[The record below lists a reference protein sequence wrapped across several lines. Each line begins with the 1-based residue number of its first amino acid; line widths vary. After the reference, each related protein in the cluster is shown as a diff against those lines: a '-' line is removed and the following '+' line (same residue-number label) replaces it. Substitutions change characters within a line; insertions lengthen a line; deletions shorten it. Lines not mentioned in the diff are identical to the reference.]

1 VKLRPYQA
9 ASLASIDAAF
19 EEHRSTLVV
28 LPTGCGKTVVF
39 ATAIDRLG
47 GRGRAL
53 VIAHREELIMQA
65 ADKIRAVSGVTPQVE
80 MAAYRANPEWLDWEY
95 APTRVIV
102 SSVQTLSTGRMKRFE
117 SGFDLLVIDEAHHAP
132 AESYRRIIEH
142 FRAIN
147 PEMRVLGVTATPD
160 RADELALG
168 SVFESVAHSYDIQDA
183 IEDGWLT
190 PIRQTSVEVHGLD
203 YSSVRTTAG
212 DLNAGDL
219 DRVLQDEEIL
229 HRFATPTIERV
240 GKRRAIV
247 FCASVEQATRLA
259 EVFNRW
265 APKGTKIAAFVSGAT
280 PKEQR
285 RHMLQEFAAGSV
297 QILCNC
303 GVLTEGFD
311 DPGVEVVVLARPT
324 KSRALFTQMVGR
336 GTRPLPGI
344 VDGPA
349 TAAARLAA
357 IAASAKPCCE
367 VIDFVG
373 NTGRHRLVS
382 VADILGGNDPEPV
395 RDLANEIARKNGRGA
410 DVEAALEEARARI
423 EEERRRA
430 EEEAAR
436 RAEAK
441 RLREEQIAR
450 EAARRAN
457 LKVGARYTAKTVD
470 PFEVLGLD
478 KTNVLTAKWGGD
490 RPVSEKQAQLL
501 LRAGVDPSSMSGNDA
516 RRLCSEIVARFKTGK
531 CTFKQAAILRKHGL
545 DPNMTKAEATKA
557 IDGIF
562 KKTYTAPA
570 EPRQY
575 PVSTEVF

>member
-1 VKLRPYQA
+1 MNLRPYQA

-95 APTRVIV
+95 APTHVIV

-190 PIRQTSVEVHGLD
+190 PIRQTSIEVHGLD

-219 DRVLQDEEIL
+219 AEVLNQEKML
-229 HRFATPTIERV
+229 HQIAHPTIEV
-240 GKRRAIV
+240 ANGRRAIV

-259 EVFNRW
+259 EIINRW
-265 APKGTKIAAFVSGAT
+265 RKGSAAMVSGET
-280 PKEQR
+280 PKIDR
-285 RHMLQEFAAGSV
+285 KAALANFAKGGH
-297 QILCNC
+297 QFLCNC

-382 VADILGGNDPEPV
+382 VSDILGGNDPEPV

-430 EEEAAR
+430 EQEAAK

-457 LKVGARYTAKTVD
+457 LRAKADYTRRSVD
-470 PFEVLGLD
+470 PFDVLGIARD
-478 KTNVLTAKWGGD
+478 PEAIAKWTGD
-490 RPVSEKQAQLL
+490 RPVSDKQKQLL

-531 CTFKQAAILRKHGL
+531 CTFKQAAILRKNGL

-562 KKTYTAPA
+562 KKTYTQQA

>member
-1 VKLRPYQA
+1 MRLRPYQA

-102 SSVQTLSTGRMKRFE
+102 SSVQTLSTGRMRRFQ

-190 PIRQTSVEVHGLD
+190 PIRQTSIEVHGLD

-219 DRVLQDEEIL
+219 NRVLKDEEIL
-229 HRFATPTIERV
+229 HRFASPIIETLN
-240 GKRRAIV
+240 GRRAIV
-247 FCASVEQATRLA
+247 FCASVEQADQLSQLL
-259 EVFNRW
+259 NRW
-265 APKGTKIAAFVSGAT
+265 DKRPMFSQFISGET
-280 PKEQR
+280 QKETR
-285 RHMLQEFAAGSV
+285 RTILRSFAAGEIRV
-297 QILCNC
+297 LCNC

-373 NTGRHRLVS
+373 NTGRHRLVC
-382 VADILGGNDPEPV
+382 VADILAGNDPEPV

-430 EEEAAR
+430 EQEAAR

-450 EAARRAN
+450 EAARRSKLLVKAN
-457 LKVGARYTAKTVD
+457 YTRRSVD
-470 PFEVLGLD
+470 PFDVLGID
-478 KTNVLTAKWGGD
+478 RGTEVSAKWGGD
-490 RPVSEKQAQLL
+490 RPVSDKQKQLL

-531 CTFKQAAILRKHGL
+531 CTFKQAAILRKNGL

-562 KKTYTAPA
+562 KKTYTQPA

>member
-1 VKLRPYQA
+1 MNLRPYQA

-190 PIRQTSVEVHGLD
+190 PIRQTSIEVHGLD

-219 DRVLQDEEIL
+219 AEVLNQEKML
-229 HRFATPTIERV
+229 HQIAHPTIEV
-240 GKRRAIV
+240 ANGRRAIV

-259 EVFNRW
+259 EIINRW
-265 APKGTKIAAFVSGAT
+265 RKGSAAMVSGET
-280 PKEQR
+280 PKIDR
-285 RHMLQEFAAGSV
+285 KAALANFAKGGH
-297 QILCNC
+297 QFLCNC

-382 VADILGGNDPEPV
+382 VADILAGNDPEPV

-430 EEEAAR
+430 EQEAAK

-441 RLREEQIAR
+441 KLREEQIAR

-457 LKVGARYTAKTVD
+457 LRAKADYTRRSVD
-470 PFEVLGLD
+470 PFDVLGIARD
-478 KTNVLTAKWGGD
+478 PEAIAKWTGD

-557 IDGIF
+557 IDSIF
-562 KKTYTAPA
+562 KKTYTQPA

>member
-1 VKLRPYQA
+1 MNLRPYQA

-19 EEHRSTLVV
+19 AEHRSTLVV

-183 IEDGWLT
+183 VGDGWLT
-190 PIRQTSVEVHGLD
+190 PIKQTSIEVHGLD

-219 DRVLQDEEIL
+219 AEVLNQEKML
-229 HRFATPTIERV
+229 HQIAHPTIEV
-240 GKRRAIV
+240 ANGRRAIV

-259 EVFNRW
+259 EIINRW
-265 APKGTKIAAFVSGAT
+265 RKGSAAMVSGET
-280 PKEQR
+280 PKIDR
-285 RHMLQEFAAGSV
+285 KAALANFAKGGH
-297 QILCNC
+297 QFLCNC

-344 VDGPA
+344 VDGPP

-382 VADILGGNDPEPV
+382 VSDILGGNDPEPV

-410 DVEAALEEARARI
+410 DVGAALEEARARI

-457 LKVGARYTAKTVD
+457 LRAKADYTRRSVD
-470 PFEVLGLD
+470 PFDVLGIARD
-478 KTNVLTAKWGGD
+478 PAAIAKWTGD
-490 RPVSEKQAQLL
+490 RPVSDKQRQLL
-501 LRAGVDPSSMSGNDA
+501 LRAGVDPSSLSGNDA

-557 IDGIF
+557 IDAIF
-562 KKTYTAPA
+562 KKTYAAPA
-570 EPRQY
+570 EPRQF

>member
-1 VKLRPYQA
+1 MNLRPYQA

-80 MAAYRANPEWLDWEY
+80 MAAYRAKPEWLDWEY

-190 PIRQTSVEVHGLD
+190 PIKQTSIEVHGLD

-219 DRVLQDEEIL
+219 AEVLNQEKML
-229 HRFATPTIERV
+229 HQIAHPTIEV
-240 GKRRAIV
+240 ANGRRAIV

-259 EVFNRW
+259 EIINRW
-265 APKGTKIAAFVSGAT
+265 RKGSAAMVSGET
-280 PKEQR
+280 PKIDR
-285 RHMLQEFAAGSV
+285 KAALASFAKGGH
-297 QILCNC
+297 QFLCNC

-344 VDGPA
+344 VDGPP

-382 VADILGGNDPEPV
+382 VSDILGGNDPEPV

-410 DVEAALEEARARI
+410 DVGAALEEARARI

-457 LKVGARYTAKTVD
+457 LRAKADYTRRSVD
-470 PFEVLGLD
+470 PFDVLGIARD
-478 KTNVLTAKWGGD
+478 PAAIAKWTGD
-490 RPVSEKQAQLL
+490 RPVSDKQRQLL

-557 IDGIF
+557 IDAIF
-562 KKTYTAPA
+562 KKTYTPPA
-570 EPRQY
+570 EPRQF

>member
-1 VKLRPYQA
+1 MRLRPYQA
-9 ASLASIDAAF
+9 EAIARIDEAFAS
-19 EEHRSTLVV
+19 HRSALVV

-53 VIAHREELIMQA
+53 VIAHREELIAQA
-65 ADKIRAVSGVTPQVE
+65 AQKIHAVTGVSPQIE
-80 MAAYRANPEWLDWEY
+80 MAAHWATPEWLDWDH

-102 SSVQTLSTGRMKRFE
+102 SSVQTLSTGRMKRFA

-132 AESYRRIIEH
+132 AESYRRVIEH

-168 SVFESVAHSYDIQDA
+168 SVFETVAHSYDIADA
-183 IEDGWLT
+183 VTDGWLT
-190 PIRQTSVEVHGLD
+190 PIRQTSVNVAGLD

-212 DLNAGDL
+212 DLNGADL
-219 DRVLQDEEIL
+219 SKILNEEKTL
-229 HRFATPTIERV
+229 HQIAHPTIEVAR
-240 GKRRAIV
+240 GRRAIV
-247 FCASVEQATRLA
+247 FCASVEQATRIG
-259 EVFNRW
+259 EIINRW
-265 APKGTKIAAFVSGAT
+265 KGGSAAMVSGET
-280 PKEQR
+280 PKLERQAILSR
-285 RHMLQEFAAGSV
+285 FARG
-297 QILCNC
+297 QTQFLCNC

-324 KSRALFTQMVGR
+324 KSRALFAQMVGR

-344 VDGPA
+344 VDGPE
-349 TAAARLAA
+349 TAAARVAA

-373 NTGRHRLVS
+373 NTGRHRLISVS
-382 VADILGGNDPEPV
+382 DILGGNDPEPV
-395 RDLANEIARKNGRGA
+395 RDLAAEIARKAGRGA
-410 DVEAALEEARARI
+410 DVESALVEARARI

-430 EEEAAR
+430 EEEAER
-436 RAEAK
+436 RAAAK
-441 RLREEQIAR
+441 KLRDEQIAR

-457 LKVGARYTAKTVD
+457 LRARADYRTSTVD
-470 PFEVLGLD
+470 PFEVLGVRRDPAAL
-478 KTNVLTAKWGGD
+478 AKWSGSG
-490 RPVSEKQAQLL
+490 RPISDKQAQMLA
-501 LRAGVDPSSMSGNDA
+501 RSGIDPRSINGDDA
-516 RRLCSEIVARFKTGK
+516 RRLCQEIIARFKTGK
-531 CTFKQAAILRKHGL
+531 CTYKQAAILRKNGL
-545 DPNMTKAEATKA
+545 DPNMSKADATKA
-557 IDGIF
+557 LDAIF

>member
-1 VKLRPYQA
+1 MRLRPYQA
-9 ASLASIDAAF
+9 EAIARIDEAFASHDSA
-19 EEHRSTLVV
+19 LVV
-28 LPTGCGKTVVF
+28 LPTGCGKTIVF

-53 VIAHREELIMQA
+53 VIAHREELIAQA
-65 ADKIRAVSGVTPQVE
+65 AQKIHAVTGVSPQIE
-80 MAAYRANPEWLDWEY
+80 MAAHWATPEWLDWDH

-132 AESYRRIIEH
+132 AESYRRVIEH

-168 SVFESVAHSYDIQDA
+168 SVFQTVAHSYDIADA
-183 IEDGWLT
+183 VTDGWLT
-190 PIRQTSVEVHGLD
+190 PIRQTSVNVAGLD

-212 DLNAGDL
+212 DLNGADL
-219 DRVLQDEEIL
+219 SKILNEEKTL
-229 HRFATPTIERV
+229 HQIAHPTIEVAR
-240 GKRRAIV
+240 GRRAIV
-247 FCASVEQATRLA
+247 FCASVEQATRIG
-259 EVFNRW
+259 EIINRW
-265 APKGTKIAAFVSGAT
+265 KGGSAAMVSGET
-280 PKEQR
+280 PKLERQAILSR
-285 RHMLQEFAAGSV
+285 FARG
-297 QILCNC
+297 QTQFLCNC

-324 KSRALFTQMVGR
+324 KSRALFAQMVGR

-344 VDGPA
+344 VDGPE
-349 TAAARLAA
+349 TAAARVAA

-373 NTGRHRLVS
+373 NTGRHRLISVS
-382 VADILGGNDPEPV
+382 DILGGNDPEPV
-395 RDLANEIARKNGRGA
+395 RDLAAEIARKAGRGA
-410 DVEAALEEARARI
+410 DVESALAEARARI

-430 EEEAAR
+430 DEEAER

-441 RLREEQIAR
+441 RLRDEQIAR

-457 LKVGARYTAKTVD
+457 LRARADYRTSTVD
-470 PFEVLGLD
+470 PFEVLGVRRDPAAL
-478 KTNVLTAKWGGD
+478 AKWTGSGRPISDKQSQMLARSGIDPRSLNGD
-490 RPVSEKQAQLL
+490 E
-501 LRAGVDPSSMSGNDA
+501 A
-516 RRLCSEIVARFKTGK
+516 RRLCQEIIARFKTGK
-531 CTFKQAAILRKHGL
+531 CTYKQAAILRKNGL
-545 DPNMTKAEATKA
+545 DPNMSKADATKA
-557 IDGIF
+557 LDAIF

>member
-1 VKLRPYQA
+1 MRLRPYQA
-9 ASLASIDAAF
+9 EAIARIDEAFASHESA
-19 EEHRSTLVV
+19 LVV

-53 VIAHREELIMQA
+53 VIAHREELIAQA
-65 ADKIRAVSGVTPQVE
+65 AQKIHAVTGVSPQIE
-80 MAAYRANPEWLDWEY
+80 MAAHWATPEWLDWDH

-102 SSVQTLSTGRMKRFE
+102 SSVQTLSTGRMKRFA

-132 AESYRRIIEH
+132 AESYRRIIQH

-168 SVFESVAHSYDIQDA
+168 SVFETVAHSYDIADA
-183 IEDGWLT
+183 VTDGWLT
-190 PIRQTSVEVHGLD
+190 PIRQTSVNVAGLD

-212 DLNAGDL
+212 DLNGADL
-219 DRVLQDEEIL
+219 SKILNEEKTL
-229 HRFATPTIERV
+229 HQIAHPTIEVAR
-240 GKRRAIV
+240 GRRAIV
-247 FCASVEQATRLA
+247 FCASVEQATRIG
-259 EVFNRW
+259 EIINRW
-265 APKGTKIAAFVSGAT
+265 KGGSAAMVSGET
-280 PKEQR
+280 PKLERQAILSR
-285 RHMLQEFAAGSV
+285 FARG
-297 QILCNC
+297 QTQFLCNC

-324 KSRALFTQMVGR
+324 KSRALFAQMVGR

-344 VDGPA
+344 VDGPE
-349 TAAARLAA
+349 TAAARVAA

-367 VIDFVG
+367 VVDFVG
-373 NTGRHRLVS
+373 NTGRHRLIS

-395 RDLANEIARKNGRGA
+395 RDLAAEIARQNGRGA
-410 DVEAALEEARARI
+410 DVESALAEARARI

-430 EEEAAR
+430 EEEAER

-441 RLREEQIAR
+441 RLRDEQIAR

-457 LKVGARYTAKTVD
+457 LRARADYRTSTVD
-470 PFEVLGLD
+470 PFEVLGVRRDPAAL
-478 KTNVLTAKWGGD
+478 AKWAGSG
-490 RPVSEKQAQLL
+490 RPISDKQAQMLA
-501 LRAGVDPSSMSGNDA
+501 RSGIDPRSLNGDDA
-516 RRLCSEIVARFKTGK
+516 RRLCQEIIARFKTGK

-545 DPNMTKAEATKA
+545 DPNMSKADATKA
-557 IDGIF
+557 LDAIF
-562 KKTYTAPA
+562 KKTYTEPKPIAP
-570 EPRQY
+570 P
-575 PVSTEVF
+575 PTMEVF

>member
-1 VKLRPYQA
+1 MKLRPYQA

-19 EEHRSTLVV
+19 AEHRSTLVV

-80 MAAYRANPEWLDWEY
+80 MAAYRANPEWLDWDY

-168 SVFESVAHSYDIQDA
+168 SVFESVAHSYGIEDA
-183 IEDGWLT
+183 VHDGWLT

-219 DRVLQDEEIL
+219 ADVLNQEKML
-229 HRFATPTIERV
+229 HQIAHPTIEV
-240 GKRRAIV
+240 ANGRRAIV

-259 EVFNRW
+259 EIINRW
-265 APKGTKIAAFVSGAT
+265 RRGSAAMVSGET
-280 PKEQR
+280 PKIDR
-285 RHMLQEFAAGSV
+285 KAALASFAKGGH
-297 QILCNC
+297 QFLCNC

-344 VDGPA
+344 VDGPP

-357 IAASAKPCCE
+357 IAASAKPFCE
-367 VIDFVG
+367 VVDFVG
-373 NTGRHRLVS
+373 NTGRHRLASVS
-382 VADILGGNDPEPV
+382 DILGGNDPEPV

-410 DVEAALEEARARI
+410 DVGAALEEARARI

-457 LKVGARYTAKTVD
+457 LRAKADYTRRSVD
-470 PFEVLGLD
+470 PFDVLGIARD
-478 KTNVLTAKWGGD
+478 PAAIAKWTGD
-490 RPVSEKQAQLL
+490 RPVSDKQRQLL
-501 LRAGVDPSSMSGNDA
+501 LRAGVDPSSLSGNDA
-516 RRLCSEIVARFKTGK
+516 RRLCSEIVARFKTGR

-545 DPNMTKAEATKA
+545 DPNMSKAEATKA
-557 IDGIF
+557 IDQIF

-570 EPRQY
+570 EPRQF

>member
-1 VKLRPYQA
+1 MNLRPYQA

-19 EEHRSTLVV
+19 AEHRSTLVV

-65 ADKIRAVSGVTPQVE
+65 AEKIRAVSGVTPQVE
-80 MAAYRANPEWLDWEY
+80 MAAYRANPEWLDWDY

-102 SSVQTLSTGRMKRFE
+102 SSVQTLSTGRMRRFE

-168 SVFESVAHSYDIQDA
+168 SVFESVAHGYDIQDA

-219 DRVLQDEEIL
+219 AEVLNHEKML
-229 HRFATPTIERV
+229 HQIAHPTIEV
-240 GKRRAIV
+240 ANGRRAIV

-259 EVFNRW
+259 EIINRW
-265 APKGTKIAAFVSGAT
+265 RKGSAAMVSGET
-280 PKEQR
+280 PKVDR
-285 RHMLQEFAAGSV
+285 KAALARFAKGEH
-297 QILCNC
+297 QFLCNC

-357 IAASAKPCCE
+357 IAASAKSCCE

-395 RDLANEIARKNGRGA
+395 RDLANEIARKNGRGS

-457 LKVGARYTAKTVD
+457 LRAKADYTRRSVD
-470 PFEVLGLD
+470 PFEVLGIARD
-478 KTNVLTAKWGGD
+478 PEAIARWTGD
-490 RPVSEKQAQLL
+490 RPVSDKQRQLL
-501 LRAGVDPSSMSGNDA
+501 LRAGVDPSNMSGNDA
-516 RRLCSEIVARFKTGK
+516 RRLCSEIVARFKTGR

-562 KKTYTAPA
+562 KKTYAPPA

>member
-1 VKLRPYQA
+1 MRLRPYQA
-9 ASLASIDAAF
+9 EAIARIDEAFASHDSA
-19 EEHRSTLVV
+19 LVV
-28 LPTGCGKTVVF
+28 LPTGCGKTIVF

-53 VIAHREELIMQA
+53 VIAHREELIAQA
-65 ADKIRAVSGVTPQVE
+65 AQKIHAVTGVSPQIE
-80 MAAYRANPEWLDWEY
+80 MAVHWATPEWLDWDH

-102 SSVQTLSTGRMKRFE
+102 SSVQTLSTGRMKRFA

-168 SVFESVAHSYDIQDA
+168 SVFETVAHSYDIADA
-183 IEDGWLT
+183 VTDGWLT
-190 PIRQTSVEVHGLD
+190 PIRQTSVNVAGLD

-212 DLNAGDL
+212 DLNGADL
-219 DRVLQDEEIL
+219 SKILNEEKTL
-229 HRFATPTIERV
+229 HQIAHPTIEVAR
-240 GKRRAIV
+240 GRRAIV
-247 FCASVEQATRLA
+247 FCASVEQATRIG
-259 EVFNRW
+259 EIINRW
-265 APKGTKIAAFVSGAT
+265 KGGSAAMVSGET
-280 PKEQR
+280 PKLERQAILSR
-285 RHMLQEFAAGSV
+285 FARG
-297 QILCNC
+297 QTQFLCNC

-324 KSRALFTQMVGR
+324 KSRALFAQMVGR

-344 VDGPA
+344 VDGPE
-349 TAAARLAA
+349 TAADRVAA

-373 NTGRHRLVS
+373 NTGRHRLISVS
-382 VADILGGNDPEPV
+382 DILGGNDPEPV
-395 RDLANEIARKNGRGA
+395 RDLAAEIARKAGRGA
-410 DVEAALEEARARI
+410 DVESALAEARARI

-430 EEEAAR
+430 EEEAER
-436 RAEAK
+436 RAAAK
-441 RLREEQIAR
+441 KLRDEQIAR

-457 LKVGARYTAKTVD
+457 LRARADYRTSTVD
-470 PFEVLGLD
+470 PFEVLGVRRDPAAL
-478 KTNVLTAKWGGD
+478 AKWTGSG
-490 RPVSEKQAQLL
+490 RPISDKQAQMLA
-501 LRAGVDPSSMSGNDA
+501 RSGIDPRSLNGDEA
-516 RRLCSEIVARFKTGK
+516 RRLCQEIIARFKTGK
-531 CTFKQAAILRKHGL
+531 CTFKQAAILRKNGL
-545 DPNMTKAEATKA
+545 DPNMSKADATKA
-557 IDGIF
+557 LDAIF

>member
-1 VKLRPYQA
+1 MRLRPYQA
-9 ASLASIDAAF
+9 EAIARIDEAFASHESA
-19 EEHRSTLVV
+19 LVV

-53 VIAHREELIMQA
+53 VIAHREELIAQA
-65 ADKIRAVSGVTPQVE
+65 AQKIHAVTGVSPQIE
-80 MAAYRANPEWLDWEY
+80 MAAHWATPEWLDWDH

-102 SSVQTLSTGRMKRFE
+102 SSVQTLSTGRMKRFA

-132 AESYRRIIEH
+132 AESYRRIIQH

-168 SVFESVAHSYDIQDA
+168 SVFETVAHSYDIADA
-183 IEDGWLT
+183 VTDGWLT
-190 PIRQTSVEVHGLD
+190 PIRQTSVNVAGLD

-212 DLNAGDL
+212 DLNGADL
-219 DRVLQDEEIL
+219 SKILNEEKTL
-229 HRFATPTIERV
+229 HQIAHPTIEVAR
-240 GKRRAIV
+240 GRRAIV
-247 FCASVEQATRLA
+247 FCASVEQATRIG
-259 EVFNRW
+259 EIINRW
-265 APKGTKIAAFVSGAT
+265 KGGSAAMVSGET
-280 PKEQR
+280 PKLERQAILSR
-285 RHMLQEFAAGSV
+285 FARG
-297 QILCNC
+297 QTQFLCNC

-324 KSRALFTQMVGR
+324 KSRALFAQMVGR

-344 VDGPA
+344 VDGPE
-349 TAAARLAA
+349 TAAARVAA

-367 VIDFVG
+367 VVDFVG
-373 NTGRHRLVS
+373 NTGRHRLIS

-395 RDLANEIARKNGRGA
+395 RDLAAEIARQNGRGA
-410 DVEAALEEARARI
+410 DVESALAEARARI

-430 EEEAAR
+430 EEEAER

-441 RLREEQIAR
+441 RLRDEQIAR

-457 LKVGARYTAKTVD
+457 LRARADYRTSTVD
-470 PFEVLGLD
+470 PFEVLGVRRDPAAL
-478 KTNVLTAKWGGD
+478 AKWAGSG
-490 RPVSEKQAQLL
+490 RPISDKQAQMLA
-501 LRAGVDPSSMSGNDA
+501 RSGIDPRSLNGDDA
-516 RRLCSEIVARFKTGK
+516 RRLCQEIIARFKSGK

-545 DPNMTKAEATKA
+545 DPNMSKADATKA
-557 IDGIF
+557 LDAIF
-562 KKTYTAPA
+562 KKTYTEPKPIAP
-570 EPRQY
+570 P
-575 PVSTEVF
+575 PTMEVF

>member
-1 VKLRPYQA
+1 MNLRPYQA

-65 ADKIRAVSGVTPQVE
+65 ADKIKAVSGVTPQVE

-102 SSVQTLSTGRMKRFE
+102 SSVQTLSTGRMRRFQ

-190 PIRQTSVEVHGLD
+190 PIRQTSIEVHGLD

-219 DRVLQDEEIL
+219 AEVLNQEKML
-229 HRFATPTIERV
+229 HQIAHPTIEV
-240 GKRRAIV
+240 ANGRRAIV

-259 EVFNRW
+259 EIINRW
-265 APKGTKIAAFVSGAT
+265 RKGSAAMVSGET
-280 PKEQR
+280 PKIDR
-285 RHMLQEFAAGSV
+285 KAALANFAKGGH
-297 QILCNC
+297 QFLCNC

-382 VADILGGNDPEPV
+382 VADILAGNDPEPV

-430 EEEAAR
+430 EQEAAK

-441 RLREEQIAR
+441 KLREEQIAR

-457 LKVGARYTAKTVD
+457 LRAKADYTRRSVD
-470 PFEVLGLD
+470 PFDVLGIARD
-478 KTNVLTAKWGGD
+478 PEAIAKWTGD

-562 KKTYTAPA
+562 KKTYTKPA

>member
-1 VKLRPYQA
+1 MNLRPYQA

-53 VIAHREELIMQA
+53 VIAHREELITQA

-80 MAAYRANPEWLDWEY
+80 MAAYRAKPEWLDWEY

-168 SVFESVAHSYDIQDA
+168 SVFESVAHSYDIREAVQ
-183 IEDGWLT
+183 DGWLT

-219 DRVLQDEEIL
+219 AEVLNQEKML
-229 HRFATPTIERV
+229 HQIAHPTIEV
-240 GKRRAIV
+240 ANGRRAIV

-259 EVFNRW
+259 EIINRW
-265 APKGTKIAAFVSGAT
+265 RKGSAAMVSGET
-280 PKEQR
+280 PKIDR
-285 RHMLQEFAAGSV
+285 KAALASFAKGGH
-297 QILCNC
+297 QFLCNC

-344 VDGPA
+344 VDGPP

-382 VADILGGNDPEPV
+382 VSDILGGNDPEPV

-457 LKVGARYTAKTVD
+457 LRAKADYTRRSVD
-470 PFEVLGLD
+470 PFDVLGIARD
-478 KTNVLTAKWGGD
+478 PAAIAKWTGD
-490 RPVSEKQAQLL
+490 RPVSDKQRQLL

-557 IDGIF
+557 IDAIF
-562 KKTYTAPA
+562 KKTYTPPA

>member
-1 VKLRPYQA
+1 MNLRPYQA

-190 PIRQTSVEVHGLD
+190 PIRQTSIEVHGLD

-219 DRVLQDEEIL
+219 AEVLNQEKML
-229 HRFATPTIERV
+229 HQIAHPTIEV
-240 GKRRAIV
+240 ANGRRAIV

-259 EVFNRW
+259 EIINRW
-265 APKGTKIAAFVSGAT
+265 RKGSAAMVSGET
-280 PKEQR
+280 PKIDR
-285 RHMLQEFAAGSV
+285 KAALANFAKGGH
-297 QILCNC
+297 QFLCNC

-382 VADILGGNDPEPV
+382 VSDILGGNDPEPV

-430 EEEAAR
+430 EQEAAK

-457 LKVGARYTAKTVD
+457 LRAKADYTRRSVD
-470 PFEVLGLD
+470 PFDVLGIARD
-478 KTNVLTAKWGGD
+478 PEAIAKWTGD
-490 RPVSEKQAQLL
+490 RPVSDKQKQLL

-531 CTFKQAAILRKHGL
+531 CTFKQAAILRKNGL

-562 KKTYTAPA
+562 KKTYTQQA